1 MSAGKERF
9 LACEDIIVSKTDLKG
24 YITYANRVFLDIAD
38 YCEDEVLGKPHN
50 VIRDPDTPRVIFK
63 ALWDAIAKGDEIFT
77 YVKNSTKNGDYYWV
91 LAHVTPT
98 FDKNGQITG
107 YHSNRRAPDRPVI
120 DEMTRLFAELCAI
133 EQGAVDRKAGLIASE
148 QALQAKI
155 AAAGQTF
162 DQFIFST
169 INTRVAA

>member
-1 MSAGKERF
+1 
-9 LACEDIIVSKTDLKG
+9 
-24 YITYANRVFLDIAD
+24 
-38 YCEDEVLGKPHN
+38 
-50 VIRDPDTPRVIFK
+50 
-63 ALWDAIAKGDEIFT
+63 
-77 YVKNSTKNGDYYWV
+77 
-91 LAHVTPT
+91 
-98 FDKNGQITG
+98 
-107 YHSNRRAPDRPVI
+107 VI